1 MNKKNNVISKE
12 EIEYIKQNFPSEGG
26 VYQIINLKN
35 NKIYIGSSIDIRKRI
50 RDHLYNL
57 KINSHHSSHLQ
68 NSWNQ
73 YGSQCFQFKI
83 IELIN
88 YNEEEY
94 VSKKDYISFLRKREQ
109 YYLDKFH
116 SYEREYGYN
125 IDRYATGDSKPIT
138 EEDIKKDRVKH
149 FTSKQF
155 YEMVDLL
162 CNTDMPLIDISKKL
176 NLSKA
181 IVKNFYEKKY
191 RGIDYNQWNFIKR
204 ERKWKKVADLNKNE
218 IIQFFSN
225 QDNSLTKGSELFNVT
240 HPEMRK
246 ILEYLNINYEF
257 SQSQK
262 IYQFDFNLNLIME
275 YNNIKEAK
283 EICGI
288 KNLGTIKKRGY
299 TNFNRGNY
307 KWSIYKDGRDIIF
320 NNCEKIFKK
329 KRNSP
334 KSKFVIE
341 YNQDWQPINYYES
354 FTDIEDSDRFR
365 IILRDNTE
373 ELYKNSFWRYEN
385 FATQQDIDQIIEK
398 IKKGILPQK

>member
-1 MNKKNNVISKE
+1 
-12 EIEYIKQNFPSEGG
+12 
-26 VYQIINLKN
+26 
-35 NKIYIGSSIDIRKRI
+35 
-50 RDHLYNL
+50 
-57 KINSHHSSHLQ
+57 
-68 NSWNQ
+68 
-73 YGSQCFQFKI
+73 
-83 IELIN
+83 
-88 YNEEEY
+88 
-94 VSKKDYISFLRKREQ
+94 
-109 YYLDKFH
+109 
-116 SYEREYGYN
+116 
-125 IDRYATGDSKPIT
+125 
-138 EEDIKKDRVKH
+138 
-149 FTSKQF
+149 
-155 YEMVDLL
+155 
-162 CNTDMPLIDISKKL
+162 
-176 NLSKA
+176 
-181 IVKNFYEKKY
+181 
-191 RGIDYNQWNFIKR
+191 
-204 ERKWKKVADLNKNE
+204 
-218 IIQFFSN
+218 
-225 QDNSLTKGSELFNVT
+225 
-240 HPEMRK
+240 MRK

-299 TNFNRGNY
+299 TNFNSGNY

-320 NNCEKIFKK
+320 NNYEKIFKK